1 MLRWFTKRE
10 WVLSGHAVN
19 PWRLAVRSMLVAFL
33 VAGCSDPVV
42 QLPAGSVARVDST
55 LIDAEYV
62 RGFVDRVS
70 PGLRSPNTGD
80 QARRDYMRSILARH
94 LLEIEA
100 RARGLHE
107 DEVIQ
112 TEFRRLWRQRLIEAY
127 RRQILP
133 GEVEISEEEIRAY
146 FVESGLDRR
155 RQMAGILVDD
165 EALAQ
170 RIGQELAVGAS
181 FGRLARAHSIDE
193 RSREQD
199 GVLGFIDLLQAR
211 RLQVPD
217 VLFRDLPAGRVSE
230 VLPMGRRFQ
239 LIRFGPEQPV
249 PYKELRA
256 DIYEL
261 IYNRKFGELEKREV
275 QRLERRLDLKM
286 VSQGL
291 ATLLEKGD
299 LYTRLRSEQLSE
311 EEHQVALFTYK
322 GGQITLGDYVEIL
335 SRDMRSLS
343 GWGLNDEAE
352 VREVASELVLTQVML
367 FEGAKRAGIADR
379 PNQRAWAENT
389 QRRLLIEELRKREV
403 VDPLSVTRQEVRNY
417 YEDHEALFVESDE
430 YILVEVLVDTE
441 EEARALRQQI
451 DAGMTIS
458 ALAQE
463 YTQRANAKEEAGLMH
478 MGDYER
484 LAMPQLYEAVS
495 EAEKEHIV
503 GPVQVRD
510 GYSLFKV
517 MDRRPGQLKPFD
529 QVERKARA
537 LVRAEKKEMRFE
549 DWIDQLME
557 KYADR
562 IVVSQETMT
571 QALPDTFLT
580 RLAAAGNGSDK

>member
-1 MLRWFTKRE
+1 MVSEYAVILQR
-10 WVLSGHAVN
+10 LSIK
-19 PWRLAVRSMLVAFL
+19 STFVAFL
-33 VAGCSDPVV
+33 VVGCSDPVV
-42 QLPAGSVARVDST
+42 QLPVGSVAQIDST
-55 LIDAEYV
+55 LIDTGYV
-62 RGFVDRVS
+62 RMFVDQVA
-70 PGLRSPNTGD
+70 PGLRSSNTGD
-80 QARRDYMRSILARH
+80 DARQDYMRSILARH

-100 RARGLHE
+100 RSRGLHE
-107 DEVIQ
+107 DDVIQ

-133 GEVEISEEEIRAY
+133 GEVEISEEEIRTY

-155 RQMAGILVDD
+155 REMAGILVDD

-170 RIGQELAVGAS
+170 RIRQELAAGAD
-181 FGRLARAHSIDE
+181 FGQLARAHSIDE

-217 VLFRDLPAGRVSE
+217 AFFRDLPAGRVSE

-239 LIRFGPEQPV
+239 LVRFGSEQPV

-261 IYNRKFGELEKREV
+261 IYKQKFGELEKREV
-275 QRLERRLDLKM
+275 QRMERRLDLKM
-286 VSQGL
+286 VPQGL
-291 ATLLEKGD
+291 ALLLEKGD

-311 EEHQVALFTYK
+311 EEHQVALFAYK

-343 GWGLNDEAE
+343 GWGLNDEEE
-352 VREVASELVLTQVML
+352 VREVASKLVLTQVML

-379 PNQRAWAENT
+379 PGQRAWAENT
-389 QRRLLIEELRKREV
+389 QRRLLIEELRRREV
-403 VDPLSVTRQEVRNY
+403 VEPLSVTRQEARNY
-417 YEDHEALFVESDE
+417 YQDHEALFVESDE

-441 EEARALRQQI
+441 EEAHALRQQI

-463 YTQRANAKEEAGLMH
+463 YTQRADAKEEAGLMH

-484 LAMPQLYEAVS
+484 LAMPQLYKAVS
-495 EAEKEHIV
+495 EAEKERIV

-537 LVRAEKKEMRFE
+537 LVRAEKKEVRFE

-557 KYADR
+557 EYADR
-562 IVVSQETMT
+562 IAVSQEMLA

>member
-1 MLRWFTKRE
+1 MVSEYAVILQR
-10 WVLSGHAVN
+10 LSIK
-19 PWRLAVRSMLVAFL
+19 STFVAFL
-33 VAGCSDPVV
+33 VVGCSDPVV
-42 QLPAGSVARVDST
+42 QLPVGSVAQIDST
-55 LIDAEYV
+55 LIDTGYV
-62 RGFVDRVS
+62 RMFVDQVA
-70 PGLRSPNTGD
+70 PGLRSRNTGD
-80 QARRDYMRSILARH
+80 DARQDYMRSILARH

-100 RARGLHE
+100 RSRGLHE
-107 DEVIQ
+107 DDVIQ

-133 GEVEISEEEIRAY
+133 GEVEISEEEIRTY

-155 RQMAGILVDD
+155 REMAGILVDD

-170 RIGQELAVGAS
+170 RIRQELAAGAD
-181 FGRLARAHSIDE
+181 FGQLARAHSIDE

-217 VLFRDLPAGRVSE
+217 AFFRDLPAGRVSE

-239 LIRFGPEQPV
+239 LVRFGSEQPV

-261 IYNRKFGELEKREV
+261 LYKQKFGELEKREV
-275 QRLERRLDLKM
+275 QRMERRLDLKM
-286 VSQGL
+286 VPQGL
-291 ATLLEKGD
+291 ALLLEKGD

-311 EEHQVALFTYK
+311 EEHQVALFAYK
-322 GGQITLGDYVEIL
+322 GGQITLGDYVEVL

-343 GWGLNDEAE
+343 GWGLNDEEE
-352 VREVASELVLTQVML
+352 VREVASKLVLTQVML

-379 PNQRAWAENT
+379 PGQRAWAENT
-389 QRRLLIEELRKREV
+389 QRRLLIEELRRREV
-403 VDPLSVTRQEVRNY
+403 VEPLSVTRQEARNY
-417 YEDHEALFVESDE
+417 YQDHEALFVESDE

-441 EEARALRQQI
+441 EEAHALRQQI
-451 DAGMTIS
+451 DEGMTIS
-458 ALAQE
+458 SLAQE
-463 YTQRANAKEEAGLMH
+463 YTQRADAKEEAGLMH

-484 LAMPQLYEAVS
+484 LAMPQLYKAVS
-495 EAEKEHIV
+495 EAEREQVV
-503 GPVQVRD
+503 GPIQVRE

-529 QVERKARA
+529 KVERKARA
-537 LVRAEKKEMRFE
+537 LVRAEKKEVRFE
-549 DWIDQLME
+549 DWVDQLME

-562 IVVSQETMT
+562 IVVSQETLA

-580 RLAAAGNGSDK
+580 RLAATGNGSAK

>member
-1 MLRWFTKRE
+1 MVSEYAVILQR
-10 WVLSGHAVN
+10 LSI
-19 PWRLAVRSMLVAFL
+19 RSTFVAFL
-33 VAGCSDPVV
+33 VVGCSDPVV
-42 QLPAGSVARVDST
+42 QLPVGSVAQIDST
-55 LIDAEYV
+55 LIDTGYV
-62 RGFVDRVS
+62 RMFVDQVA
-70 PGLRSPNTGD
+70 PGLRSRNTGD
-80 QARRDYMRSILARH
+80 DARQDYMRSILARH

-100 RARGLHE
+100 RSRGLHE
-107 DEVIQ
+107 DDVIQ

-133 GEVEISEEEIRAY
+133 GEVEISEEEIRTY

-155 RQMAGILVDD
+155 REMAGILVDD

-170 RIGQELAVGAS
+170 RIRQELAAGAD
-181 FGRLARAHSIDE
+181 FGQLARAHSIDE

-217 VLFRDLPAGRVSE
+217 AFFRDLPAGRVSE

-239 LIRFGPEQPV
+239 LVRFGSEQPV

-261 IYNRKFGELEKREV
+261 IYKQKFGELEKREV
-275 QRLERRLDLKM
+275 QRMERRLDLKM
-286 VSQGL
+286 VPQGL
-291 ATLLEKGD
+291 ALLLEKGD

-311 EEHQVALFTYK
+311 EEHQVALFAYK

-343 GWGLNDEAE
+343 GWGLNDEEE
-352 VREVASELVLTQVML
+352 VREVASKLVLTQVML

-379 PNQRAWAENT
+379 PGQRAWAENT
-389 QRRLLIEELRKREV
+389 QRRLLIEELRRREV
-403 VDPLSVTRQEVRNY
+403 VEPLSVTRQEARNY
-417 YEDHEALFVESDE
+417 YQDHEALFVESDE
-430 YILVEVLVDTE
+430 YILVEVLVDTK
-441 EEARALRQQI
+441 EEAHALRQQI
-451 DAGMTIS
+451 DEGMTIS
-458 ALAQE
+458 SLAQE
-463 YTQRANAKEEAGLMH
+463 YTQRADAKEEAGLMH

-484 LAMPQLYEAVS
+484 LAMPQLYKAVS
-495 EAEKEHIV
+495 EAEREQVV
-503 GPVQVRD
+503 GPIQVRE

-529 QVERKARA
+529 KVERKARA
-537 LVRAEKKEMRFE
+537 LVRAEKKEVRFE
-549 DWIDQLME
+549 DWVDQLME

-562 IVVSQETMT
+562 IVVSQETLA

-580 RLAAAGNGSDK
+580 RLAATGNGSAK

>member
-1 MLRWFTKRE
+1 M
-10 WVLSGHAVN
+10 
-19 PWRLAVRSMLVAFL
+19 
-33 VAGCSDPVV
+33 
-42 QLPAGSVARVDST
+42 
-55 LIDAEYV
+55 
-62 RGFVDRVS
+62 FVDQVA
-70 PGLRSPNTGD
+70 PGLRSRNTGD
-80 QARRDYMRSILARH
+80 DARQDYMRSILARH

-100 RARGLHE
+100 RSRGLHE
-107 DEVIQ
+107 DDVIQ

-133 GEVEISEEEIRAY
+133 GEVEISEEEIRTY

-155 RQMAGILVDD
+155 REMAGILVDD

-170 RIGQELAVGAS
+170 RIRQELAAGAD
-181 FGRLARAHSIDE
+181 FGQLARAHSIDE

-199 GVLGFIDLLQAR
+199 GVLGFIDLLQAS
-211 RLQVPD
+211 RLQVPNA
-217 VLFRDLPAGRVSE
+217 LFRDLPAGRVSE

-239 LIRFGPEQPV
+239 LVRFGSEQPV
-249 PYKELRA
+249 PYKERRA

-261 IYNRKFGELEKREV
+261 IYKRKFGELEKREV
-275 QRLERRLDLKM
+275 QRMESRLDLKM
-286 VSQGL
+286 VPQGL
-291 ATLLEKGD
+291 ALLLEKGD

-311 EEHQVALFTYK
+311 EEHQVALFAYK

-343 GWGLNDEAE
+343 GWGLNDEEE

-379 PNQRAWAENT
+379 PGQRAWAENT
-389 QRRLLIEELRKREV
+389 QRRLLIEELRRREV
-403 VDPLSVTRQEVRNY
+403 VEPLSVTRQEARNY
-417 YEDHEALFVESDE
+417 YQDHEALFVESDE
-430 YILVEVLVDTE
+430 YVLVEVLVDTE

-463 YTQRANAKEEAGLMH
+463 YTQRADAKEEAGLMH

-484 LAMPQLYEAVS
+484 LAMPQLYKAVS
-495 EAEKEHIV
+495 EAEKERIV

-537 LVRAEKKEMRFE
+537 LVRAEKKEVRFE

-557 KYADR
+557 EYGDR
-562 IVVSQETMT
+562 IAVSQEMLA

>member
-1 MLRWFTKRE
+1 MVSEYAVILQR
-10 WVLSGHAVN
+10 LSIK
-19 PWRLAVRSMLVAFL
+19 STFVAFL
-33 VAGCSDPVV
+33 VVGCSDPVV
-42 QLPAGSVARVDST
+42 QLPVGSVAQIDST
-55 LIDAEYV
+55 LIDTGYV
-62 RGFVDRVS
+62 RMFVDQVA
-70 PGLRSPNTGD
+70 PGLRSRNTGD
-80 QARRDYMRSILARH
+80 DARQDYMRSILARH

-100 RARGLHE
+100 RSRGLHE
-107 DEVIQ
+107 DDVIQ

-133 GEVEISEEEIRAY
+133 GEVEISEEEIRTY

-155 RQMAGILVDD
+155 REMAGILVDD

-170 RIGQELAVGAS
+170 RIRQELAAGAD
-181 FGRLARAHSIDE
+181 FGQLARAHSIDE

-217 VLFRDLPAGRVSE
+217 AFFRDLPAGRVSE

-239 LIRFGPEQPV
+239 LVRFGSEQPV

-261 IYNRKFGELEKREV
+261 IYKQKFGELEKREV
-275 QRLERRLDLKM
+275 QRMERRLDLKM
-286 VSQGL
+286 VPQGL
-291 ATLLEKGD
+291 ALLLEKGD

-311 EEHQVALFTYK
+311 EEHQVALFAYK

-343 GWGLNDEAE
+343 GWGLNDEEE
-352 VREVASELVLTQVML
+352 VREVASKLVLTQVML

-379 PNQRAWAENT
+379 PGQRAWAENT
-389 QRRLLIEELRKREV
+389 QRRLLIEELRRREV
-403 VDPLSVTRQEVRNY
+403 VEPLSVTRQEARNY
-417 YEDHEALFVESDE
+417 YQDHEALFVESDE
-430 YILVEVLVDTE
+430 YILVEVLVDTK
-441 EEARALRQQI
+441 EEAHALRQQI
-451 DAGMTIS
+451 DEGMTIS
-458 ALAQE
+458 SLAQE
-463 YTQRANAKEEAGLMH
+463 YTQRADAKEEAGLMH

-484 LAMPQLYEAVS
+484 LAMPQLYKAVS
-495 EAEKEHIV
+495 EAEREQVV
-503 GPVQVRD
+503 GPIQVRE

-529 QVERKARA
+529 KVERKARA
-537 LVRAEKKEMRFE
+537 LVRAEKKEVRFE
-549 DWIDQLME
+549 DWVDQLME

-562 IVVSQETMT
+562 IVVSQETLA

-580 RLAAAGNGSDK
+580 RLAATGNGSAK

>member
-1 MLRWFTKRE
+1 M
-10 WVLSGHAVN
+10 LSGRSVHSGFLAISSFIAV
-19 PWRLAVRSMLVAFL
+19 LLL
-33 VAGCSDPVV
+33 AGCSEPIAP
-42 QLPAGSVARVDST
+42 LPAGSVARIDST
-55 LIDAEYV
+55 LIEAEYV
-62 RGFVDRVS
+62 RTFVERIA

-80 QARRDYMRSILARH
+80 EARRDYLRSVLARH

-170 RIGQELAVGAS
+170 RIGQELAAGAE
-181 FGRLARAHSIDE
+181 FGQLARAHSIDE

-261 IYNRKFGELEKREV
+261 IYKRKFGELEKREV

-286 VSQGL
+286 VPQGL
-291 ATLLEKGD
+291 ALLLEKGD
-299 LYTRLRSEQLSE
+299 LYTRLRSEQLSD

-379 PNQRAWAENT
+379 PTEKEWAENT
-389 QRRLLIEELRKREV
+389 QRRLLIEELRKREI
-403 VDPLSVTRQEVRNY
+403 VDPLMVTRQEARNY
-417 YEDHEALFVESDE
+417 YEKHEELFMESDE
-430 YILVEVLVDTE
+430 YILVEVLVDE
-441 EEARALRQQI
+441 EETARGLRQQI
-451 DAGMTIS
+451 DQGATIS
-458 ALAQE
+458 SLAQQH
-463 YTQRANAKEEAGLMH
+463 TQRANAREEAGLMH

-484 LAMPQLYEAVS
+484 LAMPQLYEAVTQ
-495 EAEKEHIV
+495 AEKGQVV
-503 GPVQVRD
+503 GPVKVRD

-517 MDRRPGQLKPFD
+517 MDRQAGQLKPFNEI
-529 QVERKARA
+529 ERKARA
-537 LVRAEKKEMRFE
+537 LVRAEKKEVQFE

-557 KYADR
+557 KYAER
-562 IVVSQETMT
+562 IVVSQGALVE
-571 QALPDTFLT
+571 ALPDTLLT
-580 RLAAAGNGSDK
+580 RLAVGDGSDK

>member
-1 MLRWFTKRE
+1 VVSEYAVILQR
-10 WVLSGHAVN
+10 LSIK
-19 PWRLAVRSMLVAFL
+19 STFVAFL
-33 VAGCSDPVV
+33 VVGCSDPVV
-42 QLPAGSVARVDST
+42 QLPVGSVAQIDST
-55 LIDAEYV
+55 LIDTGYV
-62 RGFVDRVS
+62 RMFVDQVA
-70 PGLRSPNTGD
+70 PGLRSSNTGD
-80 QARRDYMRSILARH
+80 DARQDYMRSILARH

-100 RARGLHE
+100 RSRGLHE
-107 DEVIQ
+107 DDVIQ

-133 GEVEISEEEIRAY
+133 GEVEISEEEIRTY

-155 RQMAGILVDD
+155 REMAGILVDD

-170 RIGQELAVGAS
+170 RIRQELAAGAD
-181 FGRLARAHSIDE
+181 FGQLARAHSIDE

-217 VLFRDLPAGRVSE
+217 AFFRDLPAGRVSE

-239 LIRFGPEQPV
+239 LVRFGSEQPV

-261 IYNRKFGELEKREV
+261 IYKQKFGELEKREV
-275 QRLERRLDLKM
+275 QRMERRLDLKM
-286 VSQGL
+286 VPQGL
-291 ATLLEKGD
+291 ALLLEKGD

-311 EEHQVALFTYK
+311 EEHQVALFAYK

-343 GWGLNDEAE
+343 GWGLNDEEE
-352 VREVASELVLTQVML
+352 VREVASKLVLTQVML

-379 PNQRAWAENT
+379 PGQRAWAENT
-389 QRRLLIEELRKREV
+389 QRRLLIEELRRREV
-403 VDPLSVTRQEVRNY
+403 VEPLSVTRQEARNY
-417 YEDHEALFVESDE
+417 YQDHEALFVESDE

-441 EEARALRQQI
+441 EEAHALRQQI
-451 DAGMTIS
+451 DEGMTIS
-458 ALAQE
+458 SLAQE
-463 YTQRANAKEEAGLMH
+463 YTQRADAKEEAGLMH

-484 LAMPQLYEAVS
+484 LAMPQLYKAVS
-495 EAEKEHIV
+495 EAEREQVV
-503 GPVQVRD
+503 GPIQVRE

-529 QVERKARA
+529 KVERKARA
-537 LVRAEKKEMRFE
+537 LVRAEKKEVRFE

-557 KYADR
+557 EYADR
-562 IVVSQETMT
+562 IAVSQEMLA

-580 RLAAAGNGSDK
+580 RLAATGNGSAK

>member
-1 MLRWFTKRE
+1 MVSEYAVILQR
-10 WVLSGHAVN
+10 LSIK
-19 PWRLAVRSMLVAFL
+19 STFVAFL
-33 VAGCSDPVV
+33 VVGCSDPVV
-42 QLPAGSVARVDST
+42 QLPVGSVAQIDST
-55 LIDAEYV
+55 LIDTGYV
-62 RGFVDRVS
+62 RMFVDQVA
-70 PGLRSPNTGD
+70 PGLRSRNTGD
-80 QARRDYMRSILARH
+80 DARQDYMRSILARH

-100 RARGLHE
+100 RSRGLHE
-107 DEVIQ
+107 DDVIQ

-133 GEVEISEEEIRAY
+133 GEVEISEEEIRTY

-155 RQMAGILVDD
+155 REMAGILVDD

-170 RIGQELAVGAS
+170 RIRQELAAGAD
-181 FGRLARAHSIDE
+181 FGQLARAHSIDE

-217 VLFRDLPAGRVSE
+217 AFFRDLPAGRVSE

-239 LIRFGPEQPV
+239 LVRFGSEQPV

-261 IYNRKFGELEKREV
+261 IYKQKFGELEKREV
-275 QRLERRLDLKM
+275 QRMERRLDLKM
-286 VSQGL
+286 VPQGL
-291 ATLLEKGD
+291 ALLLEKGD

-311 EEHQVALFTYK
+311 EEHQVALFAYK

-343 GWGLNDEAE
+343 GWGLNDEEE
-352 VREVASELVLTQVML
+352 VREVASKLVLTQVML

-379 PNQRAWAENT
+379 PGQRAWAENT
-389 QRRLLIEELRKREV
+389 QRRLLIEELRRREV
-403 VDPLSVTRQEVRNY
+403 VEPLSVTRQEARNY
-417 YEDHEALFVESDE
+417 YQDHEALFVESDE

-441 EEARALRQQI
+441 EEAHALRQQI

-463 YTQRANAKEEAGLMH
+463 YTQRADAKEEAGLMH

-484 LAMPQLYEAVS
+484 LAMPQLYKAVS
-495 EAEKEHIV
+495 EAEKERIV

-537 LVRAEKKEMRFE
+537 LVRAEKKEVRFE

-557 KYADR
+557 EYADR
-562 IVVSQETMT
+562 IAVSQEMLA